1 MQIPPQHVVMRVL
14 LFLTVIVVAS
24 ESLGQQKSPVPD
36 GKTLETGQQAA
47 REIYG
52 ARFQQAKT
60 SAQKLALAKEM
71 LDTAAKMPDGS
82 ADQYA
87 LLRIAGDIAAGAGE
101 APTALLAAERLAA
114 RFDVPAATVKAEA
127 LLAAAPR
134 ASTSSQQKAMAEA
147 AAKIVDEL
155 ATADE
160 YEKARAL
167 CEVARGCA
175 RTGRQNT
182 LLKDLTSRAEAIK
195 QRAAA
200 FQEYRAALAVLETSP
215 KDAAA
220 NLSAGRYL
228 CVVKGDWDR
237 GLAMLGLGSDAEL
250 QTLALK
256 DVQGS
261 TSVQDEVALGDAWW
275 SLADSKTGPEKDALR
290 LRAGAW
296 YNQAKPQLAAG
307 LLQVKVVKRL
317 EELSKLGVEL
327 PKLSL
332 RRSSPGTP
340 PLAVA
345 PFDET
350 TAKRHQAAWAQHMK
364 VPVEMTNSIGMR
376 FVLIPPGEF
385 DMGSSDAEVA
395 KLHEQAEATKQPQWY
410 IGVLSAEAP
419 KHRVRITKPF
429 YLGLGEVTQGEY
441 QRVMGSNP
449 SKFQD
454 DVTRPVERVDW
465 DQASTFCRKL
475 GELPQ
480 EQTVRAA
487 YRLPTE
493 AEWEYACRAGTT
505 TQFSFGQNADALTM
519 CGWWKQNS
527 QGSTQPPGRL
537 RPNAWGLCD
546 MAGNVW
552 EWCQDW
558 WASDYYGTS
567 PVEDPSGPAAG
578 SRRVV
583 RGGSWSDDAPACR
596 ASFRYGRVPSDRNNF
611 RGFRVVRIVSSSS
624 SR

>member
-1 MQIPPQHVVMRVL
+1 
-14 LFLTVIVVAS
+14 
-24 ESLGQQKSPVPD
+24 
-36 GKTLETGQQAA
+36 
-47 REIYG
+47 
-52 ARFQQAKT
+52 
-60 SAQKLALAKEM
+60 
-71 LDTAAKMPDGS
+71 MPDGS

-114 RFDVPAATVKAEA
+114 RFDVPAAKVKAEA

-134 ASTSSQQKAMAEA
+134 ASMSSQHKAVAEA
-147 AAKIVDEL
+147 AAKVVDEL
-155 ATADE
+155 VAADE
-160 YEKARAL
+160 YEKALAL

-182 LLKDLTSRAEAIK
+182 VLKDLTSLGEAIK
-195 QRAAA
+195 RRAAA

-237 GLAMLGLGSDAEL
+237 GLAMLVLGSDAEL

-256 DVQGS
+256 DVQGA

-275 SLADSKTGPEKDALR
+275 SLADSRTGPEKDALR

-296 YNQAKPQLAAG
+296 YKQAKPQLAAG

-327 PKLSL
+327 PKLSP
-332 RRSSPGTP
+332 RRSSPGAP

-385 DMGSSDAEVA
+385 EMGSTQEEVA
-395 KLHEQAEATKQPQWY
+395 RLLEEAKQENVPEVY
-410 IGVLSAEAP
+410 MLRVVTEAP
-419 KHRVRITKPF
+419 KHRVRIVKPF
-429 YLGLGEVTQGEY
+429 YLGIYEVTLEQY
-441 QRVMGSNP
+441 QRGMGRNP
-449 SKFQD
+449 TTTQG
-454 DVTRPVERVDW
+454 TRPVTHVSHSAAVE
-465 DQASTFCRKL
+465 FGRKL
-475 GELPQ
+475 SELPQ
-480 EQTVRAA
+480 ERTANAV

-493 AEWEYACRAGTT
+493 AEWEYACRAGAATRYA
-505 TQFSFGQNADALTM
+505 FGDGESDLNHHAWSQANA
-519 CGWWKQNS
+519 
-527 QGSTQPPGRL
+527 QGQAQSVGQL
-537 RPNAWGLCD
+537 RRNAWGLFD
-546 MAGNVW
+546 MHGNVW
-552 EWCQDW
+552 EWCHDW
-558 WASDYYGTS
+558 HGESYYRQFASTMAI
-567 PVEDPSGPAAG
+567 DPQGPSDG
-578 SRRVV
+578 EHRVF
-583 RGGSWSDDAPACR
+583 RGGSWSFTAKFCR
-596 ASFRYGRVPSDRNNF
+596 SAYRGRAVPSYRGGYV
-611 RGFRVVRIVSSSS
+611 GFRVVRSLLD
-624 SR
+624 R